1 MVINNLSFVLL
12 QKYCKTVKFMLSLAH
27 TKHILNIFSYRLFFK
42 SQERKPYFKRE
53 VAHSAAW
60 MKKLWFTVS
69 MSPIFL
75 VILLTVV
82 SSDHQRDASLSHGIH
97 KSARGVKVSRTR
109 VYTQAEPS
117 VSHKF

>member
-1 MVINNLSFVLL
+1 
-12 QKYCKTVKFMLSLAH
+12 MLSLGH
-27 TKHILNIFSYRLFFK
+27 TKHNLNFSSYCISFQVTSEETLFK
-42 SQERKPYFKRE
+42 KRS
-53 VAHSAAW
+53 SAQCSIYE
-60 MKKLWFTVS
+60 KKLWFNVS